1 MHIDEL
7 DPVRINVPCLR
18 FASSIRQ
25 LTQIISGLPRYI
37 TVHLADNDVSH
48 KHVCSKNRS
57 TSDRH

>member
-25 LTQIISGLPRYI
+25 LSQIISGLPRYI
-37 TVHLADNDVSH
+37 TVHLADNDVSY
-48 KHVCSKNRS
+48 KHVCSKN
-57 TSDRH
+57 